1 MGVEMGITRMDER
14 GRIVIPKEYRE
25 RLGLRPEQEFLIE
38 IRGDELIL
46 KPAVS
51 VETFIEKLRGCV
63 HGSKIKPL
71 ELKKIWGVK
80 L

>member
-1 MGVEMGITRMDER
+1 MGVERGITRRDER

-51 VETFIEKLRGCV
+51 VETFIEKL
-63 HGSKIKPL
+63 
-71 ELKKIWGVK
+71 
-80 L
+80 